1 MSVSA
6 QSLSDLSIMGE
17 AMKRV
22 ALIQAENILNM
33 RLESISTV
41 AIIIMGMIVLWI
53 VFDSLAPSRKP
64 MVWRIKK

>member
-6 QSLSDLSIMGE
+6 QSLSDLSVMGD

-22 ALIQAENILNM
+22 ALIKAESILNM

-41 AIIIMGMIVLWI
+41 AIIIMSMIVLWI
-53 VFDSLAPSRKP
+53 VLDSLAPSRKP